1 MQQLEISDSAK
12 QSAPDVKPFDK
23 PLSEV
28 CEKPVFEAV
37 KRIYDIVLSTLAL
50 IFLSPVL
57 LIIIIAIT
65 IDDPGNPFFVQ
76 ERIGKNSK
84 SFKIYKFRSMCVDA
98 EKQLENLTEYN
109 ECKEGHFKIEDDPRV
124 TRVGKLLRKT
134 SLDELPQL
142 INIIK
147 GDMSIVGPRPF
158 IPQEQRLLPDDRLCV
173 KPGLSCYWQITDTTN
188 MSGEEQLEL
197 DYKYIRERSV
207 LTDFK
212 IIVTTLAFV
221 FRKKNK

>member
-1 MQQLEISDSAK
+1 MQKLEISESAEQDFFDAGYYDRSLNDSI
-12 QSAPDVKPFDK
+12 DK
-23 PLSEV
+23 PV
-28 CEKPVFEAV
+28 YKVV
-37 KRIYDIVLSTLAL
+37 KRLFDIVASMGAL

-158 IPQEQRLLPDDRLCV
+158 IPEEQRLLPDDRLCV

-188 MSGEEQLEL
+188 MSSEEQLEL

-221 FRKKNK
+221 FKKKNK

>member
-1 MQQLEISDSAK
+1 MQQLEISKGAE
-12 QSAPDVKPFDK
+12 QSATDVKPYDK
-23 PLSEV
+23 PHSESRD
-28 CEKPVFEAV
+28 KPVFEV
-37 KRIYDIVLSTLAL
+37 IKRIYDIVLSTLAL

-57 LIIIIAIT
+57 LIIIIAIM

-84 SFKIYKFRSMCVDA
+84 SFKIFKFRSMCADA
-98 EKQLENLTEYN
+98 EKQLENLTHCN
-109 ECKEGHFKIEDDPRV
+109 ECREGHFKIEDDPRV
-124 TRVGKLLRKT
+124 TRVGKLIRKT

-158 IPQEQRLLPDDRLCV
+158 IPEEQRLLPDDRLCV
-173 KPGLSCYWQITDTTN
+173 KPGLSCYWQITDTTE
-188 MSGEEQLEL
+188 MSSEEQLEL
-197 DYKYIRERSV
+197 DYKYIRERCV

-212 IIVTTLAFV
+212 IIFTTLAFV
-221 FRKKNK
+221 FKKKNK